1 MPALQKFCIFHEM
14 IYGITIK
21 GKKGIDNV
29 RYRIF
34 LGNAAI
40 QDIKAASI
48 VGAVQQVICRYA
60 EVISQFIQCKQIGK
74 MNAVFVV
81 GDGADGYI

>member
-1 MPALQKFCIFHEM
+1 M